1 MDRTNK
7 IQVEM
12 SNQFS
17 GKKTM
22 NQPNT
27 LGSISLEGEQ
37 INMRS
42 EHKRNMNGSE
52 QQRIKNDDG
61 MLPRFRNASEIG
73 EIRSNSKVQGGAM
86 YDGQH
91 RPKIAMSPQVEIKQ
105 KNLNLSA
112 QNSQSKTIGERY
124 SRK

>member
-73 EIRSNSKVQGGAM
+73 EIRSNSKV
-86 YDGQH
+86 
-91 RPKIAMSPQVEIKQ
+91 
-105 KNLNLSA
+105 
-112 QNSQSKTIGERY
+112 
-124 SRK
+124 